1 MFVALATLTGC
12 ELPRGGRPSVLV
24 IAVEGLGV
32 DAVPCDNEEVEA
44 PGHQGFQVL
53 CQEGVRFTHAFA
65 PSTMSQATMAS
76 LLTGLFP
83 FEHGIRNNGSVFLPA
98 RYKTL
103 AEDALEKRYHTLF
116 VSGGPPMWRKSG
128 LAQGFEVFDDVMDLS
143 PGNFYRP
150 APEVFKIATQ
160 WMDQNDDG
168 RPFFTILFL
177 ADLQFPTVATT
188 DDEGEAR
195 ERSRAGQLEE
205 IDESAGQL
213 IRWLK
218 SKKKWNRTN
227 IVLVGLNSLSLNSE
241 TGEPFPLNLHSKS
254 VQVSLLIK
262 PARKEQDNVIQWG
275 IDRNVSL
282 LDLSHT
288 IFAWIGMQPPV
299 TAIPELQPVSL
310 NPVLTQPQPAW
321 KENRLL
327 LSESGWPDWLE
338 GAGIRFSVR
347 QGQFL
352 YIHDQKPL
360 IYNTLTDRNEG
371 LPLKSTDPLWT
382 SLNGDVMRLLR
393 HPQFVPFKG
402 MQSHWRDQ
410 LQIAQELWLDG
421 AAPRS
426 VRGGEAWARWYLRRA
441 LIRKDWKEVRHLS
454 QEMAEPIGTYI
465 ASRHLNET
473 APLPKS
479 PCVRLVLG
487 PKSSHKNYQSEC
499 EDEKVLALYSW
510 KEAKNDEERKQ
521 AQERFSRLFAHY
533 WFDQEVGRFNY
544 LNGLRWDVDRELPQG
559 PQLADYLLTLK
570 EFESFAK
577 ANLSLLNSENASF

>member
-1 MFVALATLTGC
+1 
-12 ELPRGGRPSVLV
+12 
-24 IAVEGLGV
+24 
-32 DAVPCDNEEVEA
+32 
-44 PGHQGFQVL
+44 
-53 CQEGVRFTHAFA
+53 
-65 PSTMSQATMAS
+65 
-76 LLTGLFP
+76 
-83 FEHGIRNNGSVFLPA
+83 
-98 RYKTL
+98 
-103 AEDALEKRYHTLF
+103 
-116 VSGGPPMWRKSG
+116 
-128 LAQGFEVFDDVMDLS
+128 
-143 PGNFYRP
+143 
-150 APEVFKIATQ
+150 
-160 WMDQNDDG
+160 
-168 RPFFTILFL
+168 
-177 ADLQFPTVATT
+177 
-188 DDEGEAR
+188 
-195 ERSRAGQLEE
+195 
-205 IDESAGQL
+205 
-213 IRWLK
+213 
-218 SKKKWNRTN
+218 
-227 IVLVGLNSLSLNSE
+227 
-241 TGEPFPLNLHSKS
+241 
-254 VQVSLLIK
+254 
-262 PARKEQDNVIQWG
+262 
-275 IDRNVSL
+275 
-282 LDLSHT
+282 
-288 IFAWIGMQPPV
+288 
-299 TAIPELQPVSL
+299 
-310 NPVLTQPQPAW
+310 
-321 KENRLL
+321 
-327 LSESGWPDWLE
+327 
-338 GAGIRFSVR
+338 
-347 QGQFL
+347 
-352 YIHDQKPL
+352 
-360 IYNTLTDRNEG
+360 
-371 LPLKSTDPLWT
+371 
-382 SLNGDVMRLLR
+382 
-393 HPQFVPFKG
+393 